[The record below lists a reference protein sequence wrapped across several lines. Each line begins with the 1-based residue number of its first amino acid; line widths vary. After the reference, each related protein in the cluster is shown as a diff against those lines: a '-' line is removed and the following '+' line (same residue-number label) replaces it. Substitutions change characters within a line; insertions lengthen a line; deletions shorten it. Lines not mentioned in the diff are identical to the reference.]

1 MSHMIRFRS
10 LCAEGQFIATVG
22 SDRSI
27 KLWSV
32 EEDAEDE
39 GMA

>member
-1 MSHMIRFRS
+1 MTHRVMFRS

-32 EEDAEDE
+32 EEDVEDAAME
-39 GMA
+39 

>member
-1 MSHMIRFRS
+1 MTHMIRFRS
-10 LCAEGQFIATVG
+10 LCAEGQFTATVG

-32 EEDAEDE
+32 EEDVEDG
-39 GMA
+39 GME